1 MIPEWVYILLGI
13 IWGCV
18 GLLLIL
24 KLNPEIAVKKFKVLL
39 TDKEFVRETHKISHE
54 LLLEA
59 FRKEVAPVIVAGAAQ
74 AMGTLLKGF
83 QPGLPEGFWKDF
95 NRSLNMWYANMTKN
109 VNKEIKEV
117 QNQAM
122 SAAPSIGGQAVYS
135 ELLGGIKDKSPILG
149 AIAEM
154 AFMSG
159 QASNGGRSIP
169 IQSGGSGY

>member
-1 MIPEWVYILLGI
+1 MIPEWIYILLGI

-59 FRKEVAPVIVAGAAQ
+59 FRKEVAPVIVEGAAQ
-74 AMGTLLKGF
+74 AVGTLLKGF
-83 QPGLPEGFWKDF
+83 QPGLPEGFWRTF
-95 NRSLNMWYANMTKN
+95 NQSLNIWYGNMTKKA
-109 VNKEIKEV
+109 NKEIKEV
-117 QNQAM
+117 QSQVI
-122 SAAPSIGGQAVYS
+122 SVAPAIGGQAVYS

-159 QASNGGRSIP
+159 QAANGGRSIP
-169 IQSGGSGY
+169 IKQGSGY